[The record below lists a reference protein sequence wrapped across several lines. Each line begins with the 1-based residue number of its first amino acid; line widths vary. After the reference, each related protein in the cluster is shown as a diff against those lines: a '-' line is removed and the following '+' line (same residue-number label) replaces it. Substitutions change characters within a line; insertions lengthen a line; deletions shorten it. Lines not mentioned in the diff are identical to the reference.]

1 MSPPRLIA
9 ALLALAAAA
18 CSAPADGLASAPEG
32 YGQSRV
38 GLLALLEKTA
48 REGKSL
54 SGQQVNEYEVF
65 IRCTSFE
72 RIYELTGEWPAIL
85 GLELMFII
93 ENPSYK
99 DYFLARA
106 REHAARGG
114 IVAITWHARNPIRV
128 CPRGEYY
135 RCSQT
140 PMSEEELARLL
151 DPATK
156 EHALWA
162 RDVDA
167 VAGVLREMQTMGIA
181 PIFRPYH
188 EMNGGWFWWGRKE
201 GYVRLWRMLHERL
214 TATHGLSELVW
225 VWSSDKTSEDA
236 ARHYPGDDYVDVVG
250 ADIYTEDRA
259 GSMYETAKNKVAP
272 LHSSGLFAFTEIGL
286 LPDAEIFRRVR
297 PVWFLLWGGEF
308 IDRRW
313 ASEPCALCNAA
324 EDVAA
329 IYALD
334 ETLALH
340 ELDWPPAARLAPDSR
355 RAPPAARCPARLL

>member
-1 MSPPRLIA
+1 MSLRRTIA
-9 ALLALAAAA
+9 AFLAFAAAA
-18 CSAPADGLASAPEG
+18 CAAPADRPASARAD
-32 YGQSRV
+32 YGQSRAA
-38 GLLALLEKTA
+38 LLALLEKTA

-72 RIYELTGEWPAIL
+72 RIHELVGAWPAIL

-106 REHAARGG
+106 RDHAARGG

-151 DPATK
+151 DPSTK

-167 VAGVLREMQTMGIA
+167 VAGVLKEMQAMGIA

-188 EMNGGWFWWGRKE
+188 EMNGGWFWWGRKDDFP
-201 GYVRLWRMLHERL
+201 RLWRMLRERL
-214 TATHGLSELVW
+214 AETHGLSELVW
-225 VWSSDKTSEDA
+225 VWSSDKGSEDA
-236 ARHYPGDDYVDVVG
+236 AKYYPGDDYVDVVG
-250 ADIYTEDRA
+250 ADIYTEDRD
-259 GSMYETAKNKVAP
+259 GPMYETAKSNIAP
-272 LHSSGLFAFTEIGL
+272 LHSSGLFAFAEIGL
-286 LPDAEIFRRVR
+286 LPNAEIFRSVR

-308 IDRRW
+308 IDKRW
-313 ASEPCALCNAA
+313 APEPCALCNEA

-329 IYALD
+329 VYALE

-340 ELDWPPAARLAPDSR
+340 EVDWPPAARLDPDSR
-355 RAPPAARCPARLL
+355 RAPAAARCPASLL

>member
-1 MSPPRLIA
+1 MSSPRVIS
-9 ALLALAAAA
+9 ALLALALAA
-18 CSAPADGLASAPEG
+18 CSTPAGGHGSALAY

-48 REGKSL
+48 QEGKSL

-65 IRCTSFE
+65 IRCSSFE
-72 RIYELTGEWPAIL
+72 RIYELTGQWPAIL

-135 RCSQT
+135 RCSQM

-151 DPATK
+151 DPSTK

-162 RDVDA
+162 QDVDA
-167 VAGVLREMQTMGIA
+167 VAGVLREMQAMGIA

-201 GYVRLWRMLHERL
+201 GYARLWRMLHERL
-214 TATHGLSELVW
+214 AAMHDLSELVW
-225 VWSSDKTSEDA
+225 VWSSDKISENA
-236 ARHYPGDDYVDVVG
+236 AKYYPGDDYVDVVG
-250 ADIYTEDRA
+250 ADIYADDRA
-259 GSMYETAKNKVAP
+259 SPMYETAKKNVAP
-272 LHSSGLFAFTEIGL
+272 LHAAGLFAFTEIGL
-286 LPDAEIFRRVR
+286 LPDIEIFQRVR

-308 IDRRW
+308 INQRW
-313 ASEPCALCNAA
+313 ASEPCMSCNEA
-324 EDVAA
+324 EDVAS

-340 ELDWPPAARLAPDSR
+340 ELDWPPAARLAPVLR
-355 RAPPAARCPARLL
+355 RAGPAERCPASLL